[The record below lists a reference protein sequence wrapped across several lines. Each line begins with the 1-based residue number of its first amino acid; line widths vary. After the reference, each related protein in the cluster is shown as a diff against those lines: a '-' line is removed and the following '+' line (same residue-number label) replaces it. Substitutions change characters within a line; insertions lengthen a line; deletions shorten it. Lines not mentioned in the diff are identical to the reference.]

1 MQNAECRIILFIPQ
15 YRIGGAQEPLDF
27 LCTIVMPLSAATCRL
42 PVHTN
47 AKSAAEAGR
56 AFCNKKRGEE
66 KNEKEEIS

>member
-27 LCTIVMPLSAATCRL
+27 LCTRVMPLSAATCRL

-47 AKSAAEAGR
+47 AKSAACSAALSATRKEER
-56 AFCNKKRGEE
+56 KKMKKR
-66 KNEKEEIS
+66 K